1 MDVVSDRKMDGIK
14 MLKLTYDEFVEEVKA
29 EMYGYEEIG
38 ETNIAKWFESLNNFV
53 KAKKKST
60 IFTYKG
66 EVIEVALK
74 DESDLFMIVDRY
86 LAAVVNEELDKYYTN
101 WTL

>member
-1 MDVVSDRKMDGIK
+1 
-14 MLKLTYDEFVEEVKA
+14 MLKLAYDEFVEEVKA

-38 ETNIAKWFESLNNFV
+38 EANINKWFETLDQFI
-53 KAKKKST
+53 KAKNKST

-66 EVIEVALK
+66 SEVEVALK

-101 WTL
+101 WSL

>member
-1 MDVVSDRKMDGIK
+1 
-14 MLKLTYDEFVEEVKA
+14 MLKLAYEEFVEEVKS

-38 ETNIAKWFESLNNFV
+38 EANINKWFETLDAFV
-53 KAKKKST
+53 KAKSKSA

-66 EVIEVALK
+66 TDVAVALK

-86 LAAVVNEELDKYYTN
+86 LAAVVNEELDKYYSN
-101 WTL
+101 WSI